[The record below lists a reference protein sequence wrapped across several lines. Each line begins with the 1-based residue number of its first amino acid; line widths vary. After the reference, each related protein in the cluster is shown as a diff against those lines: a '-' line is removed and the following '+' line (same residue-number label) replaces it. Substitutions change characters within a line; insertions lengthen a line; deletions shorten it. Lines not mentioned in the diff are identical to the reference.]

1 MDSRRASR
9 AALRKNSYA
18 WHFNIPVSAL
28 LPCHICAGPDDK
40 MGTSVM
46 HVCLKAVSETRIGTR
61 GMRVKTSRVLQ
72 AVHRCAW
79 EAWSE
84 ISRSRTEIRNPKPD
98 PTPKCPQSQYTGG
111 VPRSRLPQWTQSLFI
126 VSGCRDQKSSINL
139 HLAGAGISWGLGFS
153 ACGSGLSKCLG
164 GCCTIKRN
172 SRYAE
177 FRDWV
182 SILCFL

>member
-84 ISRSRTEIRNPKPD
+84 ISRSRTEAFFRPISEYISA
-98 PTPKCPQSQYTGG
+98 THA
-111 VPRSRLPQWTQSLFI
+111 
-126 VSGCRDQKSSINL
+126 DQAFTVETSS
-139 HLAGAGISWGLGFS
+139 
-153 ACGSGLSKCLG
+153 
-164 GCCTIKRN
+164 
-172 SRYAE
+172 
-177 FRDWV
+177 
-182 SILCFL
+182 